1 MKFIFKVRRVKK
13 DASVKINREA
23 RITKEKN
30 QLEAELVQIEVDIK
44 KSNDETDIY
53 NANVDEYNER
63 MEMKRLSIKEDRT
76 KPYLQYMRDVY
87 PQILED
93 FKVEVQENNDEV
105 DKYNIDVDE
114 YDERMDKRRRAIR
127 LRLAEIMEIER
138 YY

>member
-1 MKFIFKVRRVKK
+1 VKK

-23 RITKEKN
+23 RITKEKLV
-30 QLEAELVQIEVDIK
+30 LEAELVQIEVDIK

-63 MEMKRLSIKEDRT
+63 MEMKRLSIKEDST

-93 FKVEVQENNDEV
+93 FKMEVQENNDEV

-114 YDERMDKRRRAIR
+114 HDERMDKRRRAIR
-127 LRLAEIMEIER
+127 LRLAEITK
-138 YY
+138 